1 MEQARRFKAM
11 YSQLGLTEADVAR
24 FLQVTTRT
32 VYAWISG
39 RVRIPYAAYK
49 LLRLQLHYELP
60 GDAWKG
66 WSISAGRLYTP
77 ENLELHPRDFYWWG
91 LLARKATMFNELYK
105 ANNELRAAVASL
117 PGGPV
122 GDRAAA
128 CRDRGS
134 ERPEGPEVLVT
145 PHFSPEKRTGP
156 QRPGGPDVLVT
167 RHFSATGGTTPTS
180 TASDRAEHCAAC
192 KRSLRPRFG
201 ARKGGVR

>member
-39 RVRIPYAAYK
+39 RARIPYAAYK

-77 ENLELHPRDFYWWG
+77 ENFELHPRDFYWWG
-91 LLARKATMFNELYK
+91 LLARKAAMFNELYK

-145 PHFSPEKRTGP
+145 PHFSLTSET
-156 QRPGGPDVLVT
+156 
-167 RHFSATGGTTPTS
+167 FPT
-180 TASDRAEHCAAC
+180 AGALDRAEHCAAC

>member
-1 MEQARRFKAM
+1 MEQALRFKAM
-11 YSQLGLTEADVAR
+11 YRQLGFTEADVAR

-32 VYAWISG
+32 VYQWICG

-77 ENLELHPRDFYWWG
+77 ENFELHPRDFYWWG
-91 LLARKATMFNELYK
+91 LLARKATMFDALYK
-105 ANNELRAAVASL
+105 ANNELRAAAAAL
-117 PGGPV
+117 PGGPG

-134 ERPEGPEVLVT
+134 DRPEGPEVLVT
-145 PHFSPEKRTGP
+145 PHFSLTGETLA
-156 QRPGGPDVLVT
+156 QRPAGPDVLVT
-167 RHFSATGGTTPTS
+167 RHFSAMGCTAPTAD
-180 TASDRAEHCAAC
+180 TAMRTEHCAAC
-192 KRSLRPRFG
+192 KRSLRRRFAG
-201 ARKGGVR
+201 QKGGVR

>member
-11 YSQLGLTEADVAR
+11 YSQLGLTEVDVAR

-91 LLARKATMFNELYK
+91 LLARKASMFNELYK
-105 ANNELRAAVASL
+105 ANNELRAAA
-117 PGGPV
+117 GGK
-122 GDRAAA
+122 RSAAA
-128 CRDRGS
+128 AARG
-134 ERPEGPEVLVT
+134 EVALKGAEGVSVLVT
-145 PHFSPEKRTGP
+145 PHFSALECTTP
-156 QRPGGPDVLVT
+156 QRPGGRDVLVT
-167 RHFSATGGTTPTS
+167 RPFSLAGETLSPVCYT
-180 TASDRAEHCAAC
+180 C
-192 KRSLRPRFG
+192 KRSLRPRLSG
-201 ARKGGVR
+201 PKGGVR